1 MPYLP
6 QWDKGQEVGTG
17 TRDGNE
23 RYEAIRNYLLANDIG
38 DNPTVLDFGAWNGY
52 FSRRLAEDFDA
63 HCTAVDDTPELEP
76 YPGVTVINRRLA
88 ADEITGPYDVVIAMS
103 VMHHLE
109 NWRQYLD
116 AFLAAGKVVF
126 LEVAIPDEN
135 LPKAK
140 AHNNSKAIMRAVKA
154 KKLGGT
160 VIAETPGYDFS
171 HLRPLIVIDQRP
183 AAVEEPE
190 DEEPQDN

>member
-6 QWDKGQEVGTG
+6 QWIEGKEVGTG
-17 TRDGNE
+17 TRDGNT

-38 DNPTVLDFGAWNGY
+38 DNPTVLDLGAWNGY

-63 HCTAVDDTPELEP
+63 HCTAVDDTLELQP

-88 ADEITGPYDVVIAMS
+88 ADEITETYDVVIAMS
-103 VMHHLE
+103 VLHHLD

-116 AFLAAGKVVF
+116 AILAAGKVVF
-126 LEVAIPDEN
+126 LEVAIPDES

-140 AHNNSKAIMRAVKA
+140 AHNSSKAIMRAVKA

-160 VIAETPGYDFS
+160 IIAETPGYDFS
-171 HLRPLIVIDQRP
+171 HLRPLIVVDQRP
-183 AAVEEPE
+183 AVEEQE
-190 DEEPQDN
+190 DVEPQDN